1 MVTTYVSL
9 RSSRWAIFVLI
20 FSLVCAAFAQAPLRT
35 DTFRPVVRGSRGVVA
50 GGHPL
55 VAEAGLR
62 MLHRGGNAIDAG
74 VAAVLAGSVIE
85 FSHFGFGGE
94 VPVIIKPANKSVIT
108 INGQGTAPALATR
121 EFFESR
127 AADSENRVEGS
138 GRNNNRPGLIPST
151 GPLAATVPGVL
162 DAMIVALDN
171 FGTMKLADVLQP
183 AIELAEAFPIDE
195 LRVNY
200 IRNTRKIYEQW
211 PSSRAVFLPNGEEPK
226 VGDIFVQ
233 KDLARTLREL
243 VEVERKNIRRGRH
256 ASLEAVRDYFY
267 RGPIAKRY
275 CAAIEQAGGL
285 MRASDLASFRA
296 EIEQP
301 LKVKYRDYE
310 VYKVGFWSQGPA
322 LLQMLNLLEGYDLK
336 AMEHNSA
343 DYLHTVA
350 EAMKLAFADRDRY
363 YGDPRFVKVPGA
375 ELLSKDYTEMRR
387 GLIDPKSASL
397 EQRPGDPV
405 NKKSLTDLIGS
416 YGTGPS
422 DVPEVERANDTTCVN
437 VIDAQGNLFSATP
450 SGAWLP
456 SFIAGD
462 TGIPISSRMQSFLLT
477 QGHPNELKP
486 GKRPRI
492 TLTPTLVMKDGRPFA
507 ALSSPG
513 GDNQEQAL
521 LQVLLNVIEFGMNP
535 QEAVEAPRF
544 ETSHLVSSFD
554 DHKFNPGVLHVEGR
568 IKPPAIEDLRSRGH
582 KIDLR
587 GDFGTSAAPTIII
600 YDPQNKVIQAG
611 ADVRRGR
618 YAIGW

>member
-1 MVTTYVSL
+1 MVKKYGYI
-9 RSSRWAIFVLI
+9 RSPQGVIFLMI
-20 FSLVCAAFAQAPLRT
+20 FSLVCAAFGQAPLRT

-62 MLHRGGNAIDAG
+62 MLHRGGNAVDAG
-74 VAAVLAGSVIE
+74 VAAVFAGSVIE

-94 VPVIIKPANKSVIT
+94 VPVIIKPVNKPVIT

-121 EFFESR
+121 GFFEDR
-127 AADSENRVEGS
+127 AANLVNREDGS
-138 GRNNNRPGLIPST
+138 GRNNNAPGAIPST

-162 DAMIVALDN
+162 DAMIVALEN

-183 AIELAEAFPIDE
+183 AIELADAFPIDE

-200 IRNTRKIYEQW
+200 IRNTRKVYEQW

-226 VGDIFVQ
+226 IGDIFVQ
-233 KDLARTLREL
+233 KDLAKTLREL
-243 VEVERKNIRRGRH
+243 VGVEKKNLSRGRR

-301 LKVKYRDYE
+301 LKVNYRNYE
-310 VYKVGFWSQGPA
+310 IYKVGFWSQGPA

-336 AMEHNSA
+336 AMQHNTT

-363 YGDPRFVKVPGA
+363 YGDPRFVKVPGT
-375 ELLSKDYTEMRR
+375 ELLSEDYTEMRR
-387 GLIDPKSASL
+387 GLIDPKAASL

-405 NKKSLTDLIGS
+405 NKKSLTKMIGMAE
-416 YGTGPS
+416 TGPS
-422 DVPEVERANDTTCVN
+422 EIPEAERAHDTTCVN

-477 QGHPNELKP
+477 PGHPNELKP

-492 TLTPTLVMKDGRPFA
+492 TLTPTLVMKDGKPFA

-554 DHKFNPGVLHVEGR
+554 DHKFNPGALQVEMR
-568 IKPPAIEDLRSRGH
+568 IKQTVIEELKSRGH

-587 GDFGTSAAPTIII
+587 GDFGTSAAPTIVI
-600 YDPQNKVIQAG
+600 YDPRNKVIQGG

>member
-1 MVTTYVSL
+1 MVTTYVYLRSL
-9 RSSRWAIFVLI
+9 RWVIFVMI
-20 FSLVCAAFAQAPLRT
+20 FSLVCAAFAQAPART
-35 DTFRPVVRGSRGVVA
+35 DTFRPVVRGSRAIVA

-62 MLHRGGNAIDAG
+62 MLHRGGNAVDAG

-94 VPVIIKPANKSVIT
+94 VPVIIKPANKPVIT

-121 EFFESR
+121 EFFENR
-127 AADSENRVEGS
+127 AANPEREEEGS

-200 IRNTRKIYEQW
+200 IRNTRKVYEQW

-243 VEVERKNIRRGRH
+243 VEVERKNRGRGRH

-301 LKVKYRDYE
+301 VKGKYRDYE

-322 LLQMLNLLEGYDLK
+322 LVQMLNLLESYDLK
-336 AMEHNSA
+336 AMQHNST

-375 ELLSKDYTEMRR
+375 ELLSKDYAEMRR
-387 GLIDPKSASL
+387 GLIDAKSASL

-405 NKKSLTDLIGS
+405 NKKSLTRMIGAAR
-416 YGTGPS
+416 TGPS
-422 DVPEVERANDTTCVN
+422 EIPEAERAHDTTCVN

-492 TLTPTLVMKDGRPFA
+492 TLTPTLVMKAGRPFA
-507 ALSSPG
+507 ALSTPG

-544 ETSHLVSSFD
+544 ETTHLISSFD
-554 DHKFNPGVLHVEGR
+554 DHKFNPGALQVEGR
-568 IKPPAIEDLRSRGH
+568 IKREVIDELRARGH
-582 KIDLR
+582 KIELR
-587 GDFGTSAAPTIII
+587 GDFGSGSAPTIII
-600 YDPQNKVIQAG
+600 YDPQRKVIQAG